1 MSDSRSASWRGRNRV
16 VVLTFVLLAA
26 AVLAT
31 PASAHRPHSASPG
44 AAGLGDRLFPLLGNG
59 GYDAK
64 HYDLALSYAST
75 APVQSVDG
83 FMTMRAVATQGLS
96 RFNLDFNGDAVHRV
110 SVNGRRA
117 DWRLDG
123 EELVITPRK
132 ALRKHDKFKTTVTF
146 TSGPDAPAPDDPF
159 PAGWFTTVDGSV
171 TAAQPDRGNEI
182 YPVNDHPSDK
192 ATYRYALLVPDGMTA
207 VANGRLTGQRDF
219 GARTLWT
226 YEMDEPM
233 ASQLIQLAVGD
244 LDVIR
249 RGRVTGVHLRD
260 VVASNAVAT
269 SEPTLATTPDH
280 MRWMV
285 DKIGRY
291 PFDTYGVLA
300 ADQVFFYA
308 LETQTLSLHPTFLFD
323 PAQFPDQEFAQTIMV
338 HELAH
343 QWFGDDVAIA
353 TWSDLWLSEGHA
365 TWYEQEYAA
374 EVFGADFVGV
384 HARGAPRVRPAAG
397 GVRAAGAAGERR
409 DAVREQRLR
418 RRGAGALRAAPGDRR
433 PRVPQAAAGMGR
445 SLRRQVGDHGR
456 VRRARLQG
464 RPPRPAGVHGAM
476 ALQHHDAADAGHPDW
491 TSDPVPAAAAAAGSA
506 RPAFRP

>member
-1 MSDSRSASWRGRNRV
+1 MSDSRSASWRGRKRV
-16 VVLTFVLLAA
+16 VAITFVLLAA

-31 PASAHRPHSASPG
+31 PASAHRPHGASPG

-64 HYDLALSYAST
+64 HYDLALSYSST
-75 APVQSVDG
+75 EPVQVDG
-83 FMTMRAVATQGLS
+83 FVTMRAVATQGLS
-96 RFNLDFNGDAVHRV
+96 RFNLDFNGDAVRRV

-132 ALRKHDKFKTTVTF
+132 ALRKHEKFKTTVTF

-159 PAGWFTTVDGSV
+159 PGGWFTTVDGSV

-285 DKIGRY
+285 GKIGRY

-300 ADQVFFYA
+300 ADQEFSYA

-323 PAQFPDQEFAQTIMV
+323 PAEFPDQEFAQTIMV

-353 TWSDLWLSEGHA
+353 TWSDLWLSEGHS

-374 EVFGADFVGV
+374 EVFGADFV
-384 HARGAPRVRPAAG
+384 AFMREEYRVSDQDRAAFGPPARPASAETLSENNVYDG
-397 GVRAAGAAGERR
+397 GALVLYALRQEIGDRAFRKLQRAWVDRYGGKSATTDEFVALASKVARR
-409 DAVREQRLR
+409 D
-418 RRGAGALRAAPGDRR
+418 LRAFMEPWLY
-433 PRVPQAAAGMGR
+433 
-445 SLRRQVGDHGR
+445 STTT
-456 VRRARLQG
+456 
-464 RPPRPAGVHGAM
+464 PPMP
-476 ALQHHDAADAGHPDW
+476 GHPDW
-491 TSDPVPAAAAAAGSA
+491 ASDPAPAAAARSAG
-506 RPAFRP
+506 PAFRP

>member
-1 MSDSRSASWRGRNRV
+1 M
-16 VVLTFVLLAA
+16 
-26 AVLAT
+26 
-31 PASAHRPHSASPG
+31 
-44 AAGLGDRLFPLLGNG
+44 
-59 GYDAK
+59 
-64 HYDLALSYAST
+64 
-75 APVQSVDG
+75 
-83 FMTMRAVATQGLS
+83 
-96 RFNLDFNGDAVHRV
+96 HRV

-132 ALRKHDKFKTTVTF
+132 ALRKHKQVQDDGDLHL
-146 TSGPDAPAPDDPF
+146 GPDALGARRPVPGGLVHDRRRVGDRRPA
-159 PAGWFTTVDGSV
+159 
-171 TAAQPDRGNEI
+171 DRGNEI

-226 YEMDEPM
+226 YEMHEPM

-374 EVFGADFVGV
+374 EVFGADFVAFMREEYRVSDQQRAAFGPP
-384 HARGAPRVRPAAG
+384 ARPASAETLFEKNVYGGGAPV
-397 GVRAAGAAGERR
+397 
-409 DAVREQRLR
+409 LY
-418 RRGAGALRAAPGDRR
+418 ALRQEIGDRAFR
-433 PRVPQAAAGMGR
+433 KLQRAWVDRYGGKSATTDEFVALA
-445 SLRRQVGDHGR
+445 SKVARR
-456 VRRARLQG
+456 
-464 RPPRPAGVHGAM
+464 RPAGVHGAM
-476 ALQHHDAADAGHPDW
+476 ALQHHDAADAGASRLDERPGAGGGCR
-491 TSDPVPAAAAAAGSA
+491 SPLGAARVPAVGQRFA
-506 RPAFRP
+506 RPSGREGLAGAEQPAHDRAGRHLQAGRGLLVGEAEQVDGHERVALVVGKVGDAGVELARLECALGVGGAPLEALEVLGGGGGRRAGAPRCGGRR